1 MQRYGLNMSQ
11 IQEQMVFEEYIDG
24 VLQLDDEQFDEYYDS
39 LNQEQQEELNE
50 IIGKIAKCRGKI
62 AVSPITLPYKVGTA
76 ALKGVGKAV
85 EMMYEGD
92 MTIEGIQQYASEEFS
107 VEFGNQDRLQNTVQ
121 ATEQSQDRLNNIQQN
136 SVVDLYN
143 EDVVSQVRE
152 VEKSGNIRNS
162 IASKLSVIEVAKK
175 NSK

>member
-1 MQRYGLNMSQ
+1 MDNRIMT
-11 IQEQMVFEEYIDG
+11 
-24 VLQLDDEQFDEYYDS
+24 
-39 LNQEQQEELNE
+39 EELNNSDTGE
-50 IIGKIAKCRGKI
+50 KNWKEMREKLNLYEAKIAEFEGKERQEVFNK
-62 AVSPITLPYKVGTA
+62 AGLDTT
-76 ALKGVGKAV
+76 KGVGKAV

-92 MTIEGIQQYASEEFS
+92 MTVEGIQQYASEEFG
-107 VEFGNQDRLQNTVQ
+107 VEFGNQDRLQDTVQ

-143 EDVVSQVRE
+143 EDVISQVRE

-162 IASKLSVIEVAKK
+162 IAAKLSVIEEAKK

>member
-1 MQRYGLNMSQ
+1 MT
-11 IQEQMVFEEYIDG
+11 
-24 VLQLDDEQFDEYYDS
+24 
-39 LNQEQQEELNE
+39 EELNNSDTQQGDKGE
-50 IIGKIAKCRGKI
+50 KNWKEMREKLNLYEAKIAEYEGKERQE
-62 AVSPITLPYKVGTA
+62 VFKTA
-76 ALKGVGKAV
+76 GLDTTKGVGKAV

-92 MTIEGIQQYASEEFS
+92 MTVEGIQQYASEEFG
-107 VEFGNQDRLQNTVQ
+107 VEFGNQDRLQDTVQ
-121 ATEQSQDRLNNIQQN
+121 ATEESQDRLNKIQQN

-162 IASKLSVIEVAKK
+162 IAAKLSVIEEAKK